1 MEIATEKVTKITLVL
16 DLYEAR
22 WLRGL
27 VQNPQCHQNKEH
39 ESDRQMRETFFTTLS
54 EFLDN

>member
-27 VQNPQCHQNKEH
+27 VQNPQCEPNKE
-39 ESDRQMRETFFTTLS
+39 DPDNKQMREVFFTALS
-54 EFLDN
+54 EFLDY